1 MNFLHSTVHTPID
14 YLSYL
19 GSDISVSFM
28 VLEITSLPVG
38 TLSVTTLS
46 VYLYTCIH
54 VIHKSKAWVY
64 RAPSEVTRN
73 SPNLELR
80 DCYHRIRRQILLKN
94 AGITFPLAQNLEIQ
108 FFGLLGVN

>member
-1 MNFLHSTVHTPID
+1 
-14 YLSYL
+14 
-19 GSDISVSFM
+19 M
-28 VLEITSLPVG
+28 VLEIRALPVG
-38 TLSVTTLS
+38 TLSVM
-46 VYLYTCIH
+46 LYSAIY
-54 VIHKSKAWVY
+54 IHKSKAWVY

-73 SPNLELR
+73 SLNLELR

>member
-1 MNFLHSTVHTPID
+1 MGQNRKK
-14 YLSYL
+14 
-19 GSDISVSFM
+19 SVSPS
-28 VLEITSLPVG
+28 IP
-38 TLSVTTLS
+38 LS
-46 VYLYTCIH
+46 
-54 VIHKSKAWVY
+54 IHKSKAWVY

-73 SPNLELR
+73 SLNLELR

>member
-1 MNFLHSTVHTPID
+1 M
-14 YLSYL
+14 
-19 GSDISVSFM
+19 
-28 VLEITSLPVG
+28 
-38 TLSVTTLS
+38 
-46 VYLYTCIH
+46 
-54 VIHKSKAWVY
+54 Y

-73 SPNLELR
+73 SLNLELR

>member
-1 MNFLHSTVHTPID
+1 MVEQCHSFYGSRDIAPQRWDKIAKKASLPLYL
-14 YLSYL
+14 YLSN
-19 GSDISVSFM
+19 
-28 VLEITSLPVG
+28 
-38 TLSVTTLS
+38 
-46 VYLYTCIH
+46 
-54 VIHKSKAWVY
+54 KSKAWVY

-73 SPNLELR
+73 SLNLELR